1 MPFCVCLYAADALVV
16 IEISAVKEGGLPC
29 VVPSSPMRHFIALMI
44 CSATGG
50 HIDVAYTAL

>member
-1 MPFCVCLYAADALVV
+1 MHPYTVDALVV
-16 IEISAVKEGGLPC
+16 TEESEVKEGGLPC
-29 VVPSSPMRHFIALMI
+29 AVPSSPIRHFIALMI